1 MPVGFDTT
9 ILSAL
14 LNPNGRVPDDPETGK
29 PVEHAKER
37 VQGLIARLQ
46 KERQRI
52 IVPSP
57 ATAELLT
64 VLGPTNTE
72 YLQIINRSRVFEGRP
87 FDDIAAIELA
97 FLNRDTFKKS
107 DTQNGLQPWQKVKID
122 RQILAIC
129 RVAQCEILY
138 TDDKGMI
145 ASAERCG
152 MKTQRLC
159 DLPIPDEARQHKLDL
174 EPHEEIPEAEDDDV
188 EETAGASANE

>member
-14 LNPNGRVPDDPETGK
+14 LNPNARLPNDPATDQ
-29 PVEHAKER
+29 PVEHARER
-37 VQGLIARLQ
+37 IQGMIARLQ
-46 KERQRI
+46 KDKQRI
-52 IVPSP
+52 IIPTPV
-57 ATAELLT
+57 TAELLT
-64 VLGPTNTE
+64 VIGPTNAD

-97 FLNRDTFKKS
+97 FLNRDTFSKL
-107 DTQNGLQPWQKVKID
+107 DTKNGLQPWQKVKID

-129 RVAQCEILY
+129 RVAQCEVLH

-152 MKTQRLC
+152 MKTLRIS
-159 DLPIPDEARQHKLDL
+159 DLPIPDEARQHNLDL
-174 EPHEEIPEAEDDDV
+174 EPHEEIPGGEEQDQEDLENAD
-188 EETAGASANE
+188 AGE